1 MSAKNCDVTFFEG
14 GRAMHRYIVM
24 ALLESPVLVDVMQ
37 KNVADDDCALH
48 HRGNDHAL
56 QDPAANAHVPA
67 EGPLLVNN
75 VVLLGIFWG
84 LDGKTNDTPIMRYF
98 LGLLAQDALGAT
110 ENSILLLE
118 GLLHLLHG
126 ASECFC

>member
-1 MSAKNCDVTFFEG
+1 
-14 GRAMHRYIVM
+14 MHRDIVV
-24 ALLESPVLVDVMQ
+24 ALLESPVLLDVMQ
-37 KNVADDDCALH
+37 EVVADDDCALH

-56 QDPAANAHVPA
+56 QDPAANAHVPG

-75 VVLLGIFWG
+75 VALLGLLG
-84 LDGKTNDTPIMRYF
+84 ALDAETNDTPIMRCF
-98 LGLLAQDALGAT
+98 LGLFAQHAHGAT
-110 ENSILLLE
+110 ESSILLLE